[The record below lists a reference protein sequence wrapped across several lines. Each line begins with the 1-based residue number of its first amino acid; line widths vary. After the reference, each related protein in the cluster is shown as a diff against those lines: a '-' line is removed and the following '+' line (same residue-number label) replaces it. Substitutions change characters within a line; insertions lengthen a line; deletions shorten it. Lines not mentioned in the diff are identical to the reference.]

1 MKVLITGAAGRVGS
15 VISSVL
21 HEAGLELRLTD
32 RRVRKNLPKKVE
44 VMNLLDRDGV
54 YRVVDEADA
63 VVHLGNHP
71 YFSDNLE
78 AQTVYG
84 ENCQMNMNVFT
95 AARELGVKK
104 VIFISS
110 VQVINGDRKYHS
122 DESRIQ
128 PSMLKYLPLD
138 GDTPPNPRNP
148 YSLSKRAGELLMEH
162 WVAPEGI
169 ESVTIRLP
177 WTSHPDWWR
186 WLKRKGTSTSIQD
199 HSLLDECFTY
209 LHADDAARLVL
220 ACLRTSLPGYRQ
232 YFPAARTPATAIP
245 IAELIRRFYG
255 NVPLRQPVETL
266 TSLVDIRR
274 ITEETGWA
282 PKYDLHESD

>member
-15 VISSVL
+15 VISGVL

-32 RRVRKNLPKKVE
+32 RRIRKNLPKKVE

-54 YRVVDEADA
+54 YRVMDEAEA

-78 AQTVYG
+78 AQAVYG

-110 VQVINGDRKYHS
+110 VQVINGDRRYFL
-122 DESRIQ
+122 DESRVG
-128 PSMLKYLPLD
+128 PSMLAYLPAD
-138 GDTPPNPRNP
+138 GDLPANPRNP
-148 YSLSKRAGELLMEH
+148 YSLSKRAGELLLEH
-162 WVAPEGI
+162 WVATQGI
-169 ESVTIRLP
+169 ESIAIRLP

-186 WLKRKGTSTSIQD
+186 WIKRKSRSSTIEE
-199 HSLLDECFTY
+199 HTLLDECFAY
-209 LHADDAARLVL
+209 LHAEDAARLVL
-220 ACLRTSLPGYRQ
+220 ACLRTKLPGYRQ
-232 YFPAARTPATAIP
+232 YFPAARRPSTTLPVP
-245 IAELIRRFYG
+245 ELIRRFYA
-255 NVPLRQPVETL
+255 NVPLRAAAESLQ
-266 TSLVDIRR
+266 SLVDIRR
-274 ITEETGWA
+274 ITDETGWV
-282 PKYDLHESD
+282 PKFDLHDED